1 MDVSMVEEFKKFIKR
16 GNVMDMAVGV
26 IIGAAFGKIVASFV
40 SDIIM
45 PPLGLIMGKADM
57 SNLFI
62 PLSSTPVATLAEA
75 KELGIPVIAY
85 GNFIS
90 TCFDFVLVAYALF
103 VIVMIYN
110 RVNPPAPAVPKRL
123 CPFCKTEIA
132 EDATRCPHCTSE
144 LPAENK

>member
-110 RVNPPAPAVPKRL
+110 RVNPPAKPVPKRL